1 MLVSSI
7 ARFNALKNAVQTQTQ
22 ATINSFH
29 GVQNNNKQQSFNP
42 FSLDNLKS
50 AINKLNILA

>member
-29 GVQNNNKQQSFNP
+29 GVQNNNQQQSFNP

>member
-7 ARFNALKNAVQTQTQ
+7 VRFNALKNAVQMQTQ
-22 ATINSFH
+22 ATVNSFH

-50 AINKLNILA
+50 AIHKLNILA